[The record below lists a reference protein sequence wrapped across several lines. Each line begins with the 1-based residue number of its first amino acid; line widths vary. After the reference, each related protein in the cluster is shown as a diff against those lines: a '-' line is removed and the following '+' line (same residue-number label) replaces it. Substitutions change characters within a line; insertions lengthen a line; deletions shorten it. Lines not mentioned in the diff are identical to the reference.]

1 MDVVD
6 YPSGGQPVFVPAQL
20 DNVTVIEGQRSTLL
34 CRVYGDVS
42 TRLQVCVCVC
52 VCVCPNVAVT
62 LYFIA
67 SQTLLVGLQS
77 LAITEFRSPVPGKH
91 ARSVADYRRAC
102 KQTQP
107 APCTKPMSLT
117 LINKWSKYFNT
128 RPHRRRTRA
137 VQSYSPVC
145 API

>member
-1 MDVVD
+1 MSRSLKVKGQHFCVVSMATC
-6 YPSGGQPVFVPAQL
+6 PLAC
-20 DNVTVIEGQRSTLL
+20 RS
-34 CRVYGDVS
+34 
-42 TRLQVCVCVC
+42 VCVCVC

-77 LAITEFRSPVPGKH
+77 LAITEFRSAVPGKH

-107 APCTKPMSLT
+107 APCTKPRSLT